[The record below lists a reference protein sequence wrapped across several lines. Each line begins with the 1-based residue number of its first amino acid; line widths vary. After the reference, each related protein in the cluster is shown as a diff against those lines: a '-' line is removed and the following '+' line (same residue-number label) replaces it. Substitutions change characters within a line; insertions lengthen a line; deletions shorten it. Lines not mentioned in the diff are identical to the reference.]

1 MSAHLLCFYTEGIL
15 HASKFSNPHRSE
27 WQTVHTMTEDET
39 IFEIINN
46 RRSMR
51 LFLDKPVTD
60 EILTKLLKA
69 GMRAPFASQ
78 LCSVV
83 YTRDKTKITE
93 VRMGSYPTAPL
104 LLIFLIDVRRLE
116 KIMTQRSHTYIFDD
130 LMTLWV
136 GLQDVTLVV
145 QNLILAAEALG
156 LGSVL
161 LGNAPLR
168 ADIIAETFNIPK
180 RVFPVVGMNL
190 GYPDPTEN
198 TEIRPRFPLKNSAFE
213 DSYLDHS
220 KVDIEECMKVMDEG
234 MLAQGYYIKEK
245 TKVKLKEGIDDI
257 GFDRYSWCEHISRK
271 MCQGRWS
278 DDALFTILQRH
289 GFKPNDE
296 RDPQI

>member
-1 MSAHLLCFYTEGIL
+1 
-15 HASKFSNPHRSE
+15 
-27 WQTVHTMTEDET
+27 MTEVET

-51 LFLDKPVTD
+51 WFLDTPVTD
-60 EILTKLLKA
+60 EVLRNVLQA

-83 YTRDKTKITE
+83 YTRDKAKMKK

-104 LLIFLIDVRRLE
+104 LLVFLIDVRRLE
-116 KIMTQRSHTYIFDD
+116 KIMAKRGHIYEYDD
-130 LMTLWV
+130 LMTLWL
-136 GLQDVTLVV
+136 GIQDVTLAVE
-145 QNLILAAEALG
+145 NLTLTAEALG

-168 ADIIAETFNIPK
+168 ADIISETFNIPN

-190 GYPDPTEN
+190 GYPDPAEK
-198 TEIRPRFPLKNSAFE
+198 TEIRPRFPIQYSAFE

-220 KVDIEECMKVMDEG
+220 DSDIDECMKVMDEG
-234 MLAQGYYIKEK
+234 MLAQGYYVKER
-245 TKVKLKEGIDDI
+245 TKVKLKEGKDDI
-257 GFDRYSWCEHISRK
+257 GFDQYSWCEHISRK

-278 DDALFTILQRH
+278 ADALFTILQRH
-289 GFKPNDE
+289 GFNPNDE

>member
-1 MSAHLLCFYTEGIL
+1 
-15 HASKFSNPHRSE
+15 
-27 WQTVHTMTEDET
+27 MTEAEK

-51 LFLDKPVTD
+51 WFLDKPITD
-60 EILTKLLKA
+60 EVLSRVLEA

-83 YTRDKTKITE
+83 YTRDKAKME
-93 VRMGSYPTAPL
+93 KVRMGSYPTSPL
-104 LLIFLIDVRRLE
+104 LLVFLIDVRRLE
-116 KIMTQRSHTYIFDD
+116 KIMAKRGHTYRFDD
-130 LMTLWV
+130 MMTLWI
-136 GLQDVTLVV
+136 GLQDVTLAIE
-145 QNLILAAEALG
+145 NLTLAAEALG

-168 ADIIAETFNIPK
+168 ANIIAETFDIPK

-190 GYPDPTEN
+190 GYPDPAEN
-198 TEIRPRFPLKNSAFE
+198 TEVRPRFPLRFSAFE
-213 DSYLDHS
+213 DKYLDHS
-220 KVDIEECMKVMDEG
+220 DADIDACMKQMDEG

-245 TKVKLKEGIDDI
+245 TKIPLKEGKDDI
-257 GFDRYSWCEHISRK
+257 DFDRYSWCEHISRK

-278 DDALFTILQRH
+278 DDPLFTILQRH
-289 GFKPNDE
+289 GFNPNDE